1 MTHAPTPP
9 QTPFA
14 NQRPIGFD
22 KLMPEGRRAPW
33 RFFPRPGASLS
44 VTFGAPLP
52 EASVRATLGMGM
64 GSSVRGSWRGDGGDG
79 GYVRRWAVAEVETRI
94 AVTELVQ
101 RAVEVLSRQV
111 SGDLL
116 TGPPYQHQ
124 LRI

>member
-1 MTHAPTPP
+1 
-9 QTPFA
+9 
-14 NQRPIGFD
+14 
-22 KLMPEGRRAPW
+22 MPEGRRAPW

-52 EASVRATLGMGM
+52 EASLRATLGMGM
-64 GSSVRGSWRGDGGDG
+64 GSSVGEEGEGKHQE
-79 GYVRRWAVAEVETRI
+79 GYVKREVETRI

-101 RAVEVLSRQV
+101 RAVEVLGREV

-124 LRI
+124 QRI

>member
-1 MTHAPTPP
+1 
-9 QTPFA
+9 
-14 NQRPIGFD
+14 
-22 KLMPEGRRAPW
+22 MPEGRRAPW

-52 EASVRATLGMGM
+52 EASVHATLGMG
-64 GSSVRGSWRGDGGDG
+64 SSVGEEGEGKHKG
-79 GYVRRWAVAEVETRI
+79 GYVKREAAAEVETRI

-101 RAVEVLSRQV
+101 RAVEVLGREV

-124 LRI
+124 QRI

>member
-1 MTHAPTPP
+1 M
-9 QTPFA
+9 
-14 NQRPIGFD
+14 
-22 KLMPEGRRAPW
+22 
-33 RFFPRPGASLS
+33 RFFPCPGSSLS

-52 EASVRATLGMGM
+52 ETPVRATLGM
-64 GSSVRGSWRGDGGDG
+64 GSSVRGSWRDDDSGG

-101 RAVEVLSRQV
+101 RAVEVLGRQV

>member
-1 MTHAPTPP
+1 MLPP
-9 QTPFA
+9 HHKVPSPI
-14 NQRPIGFD
+14 NWPIGFD
-22 KLMPEGRRAPW
+22 KLIPEGRRAPW
-33 RFFPRPGASLS
+33 RFFPCPGASLS

-52 EASVRATLGMGM
+52 ETPVRATLGMG
-64 GSSVRGSWRGDGGDG
+64 SV
-79 GYVRRWAVAEVETRI
+79 RWAVADVETRI

-101 RAVEVLSRQV
+101 RAVEVLGRQV